1 MSKNKALTGD
11 PREMLLFRG
20 LYSLSDAENL
30 SIVISGRSALDKAK
44 NLLTTVNGNYRS
56 IAQMSYY
63 DLVREG
69 LSYGQATRVI
79 ACNEYAKRKQYNIA
93 IELDKITCSKDVFNI
108 MSPILSDLPHE
119 EFWAV
124 FLNRN
129 NKVLLKFKLSQGGLS
144 GTITDIRILLRKA
157 IEILASGIICV
168 HNHPSGN
175 LNPSESDTK
184 ITQKIKE
191 SAALMD
197 IQLMDHIIINDKDFY
212 SFADNGIM

>member
-1 MSKNKALTGD
+1 MSKNKPLTDD
-11 PREMLLFRG
+11 PRKTLLCRG

-30 SIVISGRSALDKAK
+30 SIVISGRGAIDKART
-44 NLLTTVNGNYRS
+44 LLERVYGNYRS

-63 DLVREG
+63 DLVKEG

-79 ACNEYAKRKQYNIA
+79 ACNEYAKRKQIHQA
-93 IELDKITCSKDVFNI
+93 DEKTQIKKSKDVFDI

-119 EFWAV
+119 EFWAL
-124 FLNRN
+124 FLNRS
-129 NKVLLKFKLSQGGLS
+129 NKVLMKSKLSQGGLS
-144 GTITDIRILLRKA
+144 GTVTDIRILLRKA
-157 IEILASGIICV
+157 LDVLASGIICV

-191 SAALMD
+191 SSALLD
-197 IQLMDHIIINDKDFY
+197 IQLLDHLIINDKDYY
-212 SFADNGIM
+212 SMADNGIM